1 MQNLHLTAKKKHN
14 RFSLN
19 NNASFRY
26 LSGRGIFFAGKF
38 FTINNSIMNKVYFL
52 VLIVLSCFEL
62 KSQSQPLRALDV
74 NLENYKYPF
83 AVSYINLA
91 TQQQS
96 LKMAYMDVKP
106 GKPNGKTVVLLHG
119 KNFNG
124 AYWRETAQALSGKG
138 YRVVIPDQVGFGKS
152 SKPQYFQYT
161 FQQLAQHTK
170 AILDSLGIDKA
181 AILGHSMGGM
191 LATRFALMYPETT
204 WKLILEN
211 PIGLEDWKLKV
222 PYQSVNDWY
231 KRELGQSYD
240 KIKNYQLKSY
250 YDNQWK
256 PAYNEWVN
264 LLAGWTIN
272 KDYPLIA
279 WNAALTYDMIFTQ
292 PVVYELEKLK
302 EPTLLIIGTRDRTA
316 LGKELASATDQKTM
330 GLYNELG
337 KSTAAKIKGSLL
349 KELDNV
355 GHLPHIESFE
365 RFINPLLDF
374 LSASE

>member
-1 MQNLHLTAKKKHN
+1 
-14 RFSLN
+14 
-19 NNASFRY
+19 
-26 LSGRGIFFAGKF
+26 
-38 FTINNSIMNKVYFL
+38 MNKVYVS
-52 VLIVLSCFEL
+52 VLILLASLQLS
-62 KSQSQPLRALDV
+62 SQPQQLKPLDI
-74 NLENYKYPF
+74 NLENYEYPF
-83 AVSYINLA
+83 AVSYINLSA
-91 TQQQS
+91 QQQS

-124 AYWRETAQALSGKG
+124 AYWRETAKVLSDKG

-152 SKPQYFQYT
+152 SKPPYFQYT

-170 AILDSLGIDKA
+170 GLLDSLGIAKA
-181 AILGHSMGGM
+181 AVLGHSMGGM

-231 KRELGQSYD
+231 RRELGQSYD

-256 PAYNEWVN
+256 PAYDEWVN
-264 LLAGWTIN
+264 VLAGWTLN
-272 KDYPLIA
+272 KDYSLIA

-302 EPTLLIIGTRDRTA
+302 VPTLLIIGTRDRTA
-316 LGKELASATDQKTM
+316 LGKEHASAADQKTM

-337 KSTAAKIKGSLL
+337 KQTAAQIKGSVL

>member
-1 MQNLHLTAKKKHN
+1 MSKL
-14 RFSLN
+14 
-19 NNASFRY
+19 Y
-26 LSGRGIFFAGKF
+26 LS
-38 FTINNSIMNKVYFL
+38 FL
-52 VLIVLSCFEL
+52 ILLLSVQL
-62 KSQSQPLRALDV
+62 KSQAQQQLKVLDV
-74 NLENYKYPF
+74 NLGNYKYPF
-83 AVSYINLA
+83 AVSYINLSS
-91 TQQQS
+91 QQQS

-124 AYWRETAQALSGKG
+124 AYWGETAKTLSDKG
-138 YRVVIPDQVGFGKS
+138 FRVVIPDQVGFGKS

-170 AILDSLGIDKA
+170 AVLDRLGIAKA

-204 WKLILEN
+204 EKLILEN

-222 PYQSVNDWY
+222 PYQSVNAWY
-231 KRELGQSYD
+231 KRELDQTYE

-256 PAYNEWVN
+256 PAYDEWVN
-264 LLAGWTIN
+264 LLAGQTLS
-272 KDYPLIA
+272 KDYPLVA

-292 PVVYELEKLK
+292 PVVYEFEKIK
-302 EPTLLIIGTRDRTA
+302 APTLLIIGTRDRTA
-316 LGKELASATDQKTM
+316 LGKELASAADQKTM

-337 KSTAAKIKGSLL
+337 RQTAAKIKGAVL

-355 GHLPHIESFE
+355 GHLPHIESFD
-365 RFINPLLDF
+365 RFIYPLLDF

>member
-1 MQNLHLTAKKKHN
+1 
-14 RFSLN
+14 
-19 NNASFRY
+19 
-26 LSGRGIFFAGKF
+26 
-38 FTINNSIMNKVYFL
+38 MNKVYFL